1 MGVTVFCVS
10 FLLVLAIIFLVKYVK
25 ENENTFAPALCNRI
39 DQGTRGLV
47 IAAKNYRSLADMNRI
62 IRNDKIQKEYL

>member
-25 ENENTFAPALCNRI
+25 EKKTTDKR
-39 DQGTRGLV
+39 
-47 IAAKNYRSLADMNRI
+47 LAVT
-62 IRNDKIQKEYL
+62 Y